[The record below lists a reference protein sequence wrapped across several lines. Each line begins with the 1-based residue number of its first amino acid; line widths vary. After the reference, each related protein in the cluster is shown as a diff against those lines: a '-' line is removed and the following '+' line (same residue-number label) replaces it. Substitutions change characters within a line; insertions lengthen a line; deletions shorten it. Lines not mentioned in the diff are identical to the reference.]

1 MSDTMNNL
9 MSTAS
14 AIKTRRKA
22 LGLTQRDVA
31 DLCNIQ
37 RQTVGRLERAD
48 PNVSFGTAMRV
59 ADALGIRIRIAPPA
73 RRD

>member
-1 MSDTMNNL
+1 MSDTTNNL
-9 MSTAS
+9 ESTAS

-31 DLCNIQ
+31 DLCSIQ

-48 PNVSFGTAMRV
+48 PTVSFGTVMGV
-59 ADALGIRIRIAPPA
+59 ADALGLRIRFAPPA
-73 RRD
+73 GRD